1 MHDHESKHK
10 SRTGDR
16 LLVLLLLIFV
26 VGAQKTRP
34 KTDAFEKILGK
45 IWTIVRVVGG
55 ERRDIDARL
64 HEAPQ
69 RGE

>member
-1 MHDHESKHK
+1 MKSHARK
-10 SRTGDR
+10 SRTR

-26 VGAQKTRP
+26 VGTQKTRP
-34 KTDAFEKILGK
+34 KTDAFERKILGK
-45 IWTIVRVVGG
+45 VWTIVRVVGG
-55 ERRDIDARL
+55 EGRDIDARL